1 MNKQNFQIAIV
12 GSGFAGSLLAMMA
25 RQLGFSTVLVERGR
39 HPRFAIGESSTP
51 LANLLLEEISVAYD
65 LPSVRPLCK
74 WGSWQTQLPH
84 LGCGLKRGFTFYH
97 HEFGKAFSTDAAR
110 ENQLLVGANPNEE
123 IADTHWYRRDFDQY
137 LMMQAQK
144 LGVTYLDETLLET
157 AREETNGIRLTGT
170 QHGEPMEI
178 SAEFVIDATGPR
190 GFLHRALGLPE
201 KTLANLPATQGLFS
215 HFENVGALPESFSV
229 PGQTPPYPPE
239 QAAVHHVFPGG
250 WIWVLKFNNGLT
262 SAGVAATDEVAN
274 ELNFKEGEP
283 AWQRLLQKL
292 PSVAEIFRHARATI
306 PFVHTPRLSFQSG
319 AVTGAR
325 WALLPS
331 AAGFVDPLLS
341 TGFPLTLLGVQ
352 RMGEILKTVA
362 SAILAD
368 VERGFQPG
376 GKNLAD
382 GSALANC
389 ERHPTAD
396 GFSGRQDAALYG
408 RQGCPPLPGN
418 AAAWLDSKFQQQ
430 LRDYAAQ
437 TTLELETAAR
447 LVGALYT
454 NMNRFEVFKEL
465 SLLYFTA
472 ASFSETARRLGK
484 PELADGFLLCRH
496 PVFAKQF
503 VTICEAAGGTLSA
516 DGLKIFSKNI
526 RAAIEPLDVAG
537 LTDDSRHPWYPALA
551 ADLLRNAGK
560 VNATEDEIR
569 AMLARCGFA
578 R

>member
-1 MNKQNFQIAIV
+1 MSTQHFQIAIV
-12 GSGFAGSLLAMMA
+12 GSGFAGSLMAMIA
-25 RQLGFSTVLVERGR
+25 RRLGFSTVLIERGR

-51 LANLLLEEISVAYD
+51 LANLLLEEIAVAYD
-65 LPSVRPLCK
+65 LPFVRPLCK
-74 WGSWQTQLPH
+74 WGTWQKQLPH

-97 HEFGKAFSTDAAR
+97 HEFGRPFSAERGASLHANQGSDTRSNASR
-110 ENQLLVGANPNEE
+110 SGRQNQLLVGASPNEE

-137 LMMQAQK
+137 LIMQAQK
-144 LGVTYLDETLLET
+144 LGVTYLDETLLDT
-157 AREETNGIRLTGT
+157 AREEMNGMHLTGT
-170 QHGEPMEI
+170 RPGEPMEI

-190 GFLHRALGLPE
+190 GFLHRALGLSE
-201 KTLANLPATQGLFS
+201 KTLANFPATQGLFS
-215 HFENVGALPESFSV
+215 HFENVGALPDSFSV

-250 WIWVLKFNNGLT
+250 WIWVLKFNNGLS
-262 SAGVAATDEVAN
+262 SAGVAATDAVAD

-306 PFVHTPRLSFQSG
+306 PFVHSPQLSFQSERVVG
-319 AVTGAR
+319 TR

-352 RMGEILKTVA
+352 RMGEILKLGWKD
-362 SAILAD
+362 S
-368 VERGFQPG
+368 GFQ
-376 GKNLAD
+376 KRL
-382 GSALANC
+382 
-389 ERHPTAD
+389 
-396 GFSGRQDAALYG
+396 DA
-408 RQGCPPLPGN
+408 
-418 AAAWLDSKFQQQ
+418 
-430 LRDYAAQ
+430 YAAQ

-447 LVGALYT
+447 LVGALYA

-465 SLLYFTA
+465 SLLYFIA

-484 PELADGFLLCRH
+484 PELADGFLLCRP
-496 PVFAKQF
+496 PVFAKQV
-503 VTICEAAGGTLSA
+503 VTICEAAVGNLSA
-516 DGLKIFSKNI
+516 KAVEKLSQNI
-526 RAAIEPLDVAG
+526 REAIKPLDVAG

-551 ADLLRNAGK
+551 ADLLHNAGK

>member
-1 MNKQNFQIAIV
+1 MSKQHFQIAIV

-25 RQLGFSTVLVERGR
+25 QRLGFSTVLIERGR

-51 LANLLLEEISVAYD
+51 VANLLLEEISVAYD
-65 LPSVRPLCK
+65 LPMMRPLCK
-74 WGSWQTQLPH
+74 WGTWQKQLPH

-97 HEFGKAFSTDAAR
+97 HQFRKTFSTNNDR
-110 ENQLLVGANPNEE
+110 QNQLLVGASPNEE
-123 IADTHWYRRDFDQY
+123 IADTHWYRPDFDQY

-144 LGVTYLDETLLET
+144 LGVTYLDETLLT
-157 AREETNGIRLTGT
+157 VAREETNGMVLTGT
-170 QHGEPMEI
+170 RHGEPMEI

-201 KTLANLPATQGLFS
+201 KSPAHFPPTQGLFS
-215 HFENVGALPESFSV
+215 HFENVGALPEKFSM
-229 PGQTPPYPPE
+229 PGRTPPYPPE
-239 QAAVHHVFPGG
+239 HAAVHHVFPGG

-262 SAGVAATDEVAN
+262 SAGVAATDAVAN

-306 PFVHTPRLSFQSG
+306 PFVHSPRLSFQSG
-319 AVTGAR
+319 VVAGSR

-352 RMGEILKTVA
+352 RLGEILKLGLKNPA
-362 SAILAD
+362 
-368 VERGFQPG
+368 FQ
-376 GKNLAD
+376 K
-382 GSALANC
+382 
-389 ERHPTAD
+389 
-396 GFSGRQDAALYG
+396 
-408 RQGCPPLPGN
+408 
-418 AAAWLDSKFQQQ
+418 Q
-430 LRDYAAQ
+430 LEDYSTQ

-447 LVGALYT
+447 LVGALYA

-465 SLLYFTA
+465 SLLYFIA

-503 VTICEAAGGTLSA
+503 VEICEMANGNLSA
-516 DGLKIFSKNI
+516 EEIKIFSANI

-560 VNATEDEIR
+560 VGARESEMR
-569 AMLARCGFA
+569 AMLARCGLEFTV
-578 R
+578 